1 MLRRV
6 VWLLVMR
13 LTRWRV
19 RCRSLRIHDGPRLV
33 TIALGLS
40 RGPARRD
47 GLCDIEGLW
56 TGMGR
61 ERGWREGG
69 ERLDP
74 IYAVREGGAPEGR
87 YSPWAQG
94 VDMR

>member
-1 MLRRV
+1 MALSFCNLSYKNV
-6 VWLLVMR
+6 GLLIKI
-13 LTRWRV
+13 
-19 RCRSLRIHDGPRLV
+19 LRIHDGPRLV

-74 IYAVREGGAPEGR
+74 IYAVREGGAPERR